1 MKCKGVQ
8 MKGFTCRKIFINKDA
23 GYSNVLQRIKE
34 ELYEE
39 PNQEGISISTF
50 YRPMAYT
57 LIHSY
62 KEVGL

>member
-8 MKGFTCRKIFINKDA
+8 MKGFTCRKIFINKDT
-23 GYSNVLQRIKE
+23 GYSNVLHRIK
-34 ELYEE
+34 YEE
-39 PNQEGISISTF
+39 PNQEGITF

-62 KEVGL
+62 IQGGGL